1 MNKRLSSLTALLL
14 AALLLLAGCGKT
26 PSASVPA
33 SSAPASSPS
42 SDPASAPTG
51 PTEPAAP
58 AVPDLSKLDLPTF
71 PDRNI
76 YFSQCGDNLLLLYIL
91 PGLDAS
97 QTAVVHVSLSQNKVL
112 GTYDLGE
119 GNFYVTAT
127 QKPRSCYCIPT
138 APSEKSTC
146 RYPAPTRSSR
156 CRETGRPSSVTTL
169 IPRWSNSIAWP
180 TGRSC
185 APKN

>member
-76 YFSQCGDNLLLLYIL
+76 YSTARWIL
-91 PGLDAS
+91 QPLRFILDLSTVLQTGFILFLSALIICAS
-97 QTAVVHVSLSQNKVL
+97 PATSLMIIMIL
-112 GTYDLGE
+112 
-119 GNFYVTAT
+119 
-127 QKPRSCYCIPT
+127 
-138 APSEKSTC
+138 
-146 RYPAPTRSSR
+146 
-156 CRETGRPSSVTTL
+156 
-169 IPRWSNSIAWP
+169 
-180 TGRSC
+180 
-185 APKN
+185 